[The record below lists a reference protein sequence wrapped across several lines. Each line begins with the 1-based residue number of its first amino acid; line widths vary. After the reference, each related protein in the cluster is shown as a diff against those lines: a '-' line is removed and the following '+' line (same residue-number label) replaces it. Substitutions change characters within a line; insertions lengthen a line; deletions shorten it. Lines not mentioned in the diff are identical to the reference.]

1 MGESVI
7 ASDSLAFNTSR
18 DTHVGTWW
26 IETVI
31 VGTEQDPAPFL
42 KILQGAASTLHSLCA
57 QTCLAAGP
65 PPLPLALHCSSGP
78 GPLLLPD
85 LVLAAQRQVRQE

>member
-18 DTHVGTWW
+18 DTHVGTCW

-42 KILQGAASTLHSLCA
+42 KILQGAASCSAAVGLAHYCYLTLCLLHSA
-57 QTCLAAGP
+57 R
-65 PPLPLALHCSSGP
+65 SGKSNATP
-78 GPLLLPD
+78 SG
-85 LVLAAQRQVRQE
+85 AICY